1 MRGVI
6 SPFIKPTKVAG
17 GNKAE
22 LVRYRLSDSTTEI
35 KRDFIKRGKAALAR
49 WVLTFGYGSFGLRP

>member
-35 KRDFIKRGKAALAR
+35 KRDFKRGFNRKKYKI
-49 WVLTFGYGSFGLRP
+49 VH

>member
-35 KRDFIKRGKAALAR
+35 
-49 WVLTFGYGSFGLRP
+49 